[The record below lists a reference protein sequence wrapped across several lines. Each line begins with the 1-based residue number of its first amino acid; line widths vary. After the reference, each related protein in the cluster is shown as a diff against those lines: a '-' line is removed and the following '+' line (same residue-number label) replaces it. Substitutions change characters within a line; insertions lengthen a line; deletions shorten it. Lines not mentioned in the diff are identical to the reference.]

1 MPEGKH
7 TTEASSTRK
16 PFDFSL
22 VQQQTLQAGS
32 ELAHHRQKNTALA
45 DACKGEIAKTLAGE
59 NVMGKMALLGNQ
71 IEQLIPPERQLHH
84 QITTGLCLIRS
95 MNSLLE
101 VERESR
107 ERLAEML
114 NPCSSAVS
122 RLCMPTSGVQ
132 LIAEAST
139 DSLRRI
145 AEATAPR
152 IASMDFGRG
161 WDAISSMDCGMGRDA
176 IASHEL
182 VGKFA
187 ALTAA
192 ADLLVPVRIHAVP
205 CQPPQSAPRPGR
217 CREAFLD
224 SLLLSPV
231 PELLSHPEPTGW
243 LDDSLDEEGGR
254 MVLEQLNRFV
264 RSEEIPNDAPEGM
277 DFLFALWKLKRP
289 GLSQAEG
296 RQLNLK
302 VQDFLRR
309 QLDLMPPAGGHRL
322 LESGLFVPHLQ
333 GENPS
338 PVPAPDL
345 APEKFTTH
353 QLSKKLPSTP
363 DTLKRHAKRACDTGP
378 LPQPMPA
385 FPGWFVVSQSDPRGG
400 HGCGWKFQQRNES
413 KKS

>member
-1 MPEGKH
+1 
-7 TTEASSTRK
+7 
-16 PFDFSL
+16 
-22 VQQQTLQAGS
+22 
-32 ELAHHRQKNTALA
+32 
-45 DACKGEIAKTLAGE
+45 
-59 NVMGKMALLGNQ
+59 
-71 IEQLIPPERQLHH
+71 
-84 QITTGLCLIRS
+84 

-152 IASMDFGRG
+152 VASMDFGRG
-161 WDAISSMDCGMGRDA
+161 WDAISSMDCGLGIDA
-176 IASHEL
+176 IASL
-182 VGKFA
+182 GSVGRLA
-187 ALTAA
+187 ALAA
-192 ADLLVPVRIHAVP
+192 VADLNAPVLTH
-205 CQPPQSAPRPGR
+205 
-217 CREAFLD
+217 
-224 SLLLSPV
+224 PV
-231 PELLSHPEPTGW
+231 PRRPSFNDHCHERCIETFPERLFIRSVPEAPKPATDW

-289 GLSQAEG
+289 GLSPAEV

-309 QLDLMPPAGGHRL
+309 QLDLMPSAGGHHQ

-333 GENPS
+333 GEN
-338 PVPAPDL
+338 PAPDL

>member
-1 MPEGKH
+1 
-7 TTEASSTRK
+7 
-16 PFDFSL
+16 
-22 VQQQTLQAGS
+22 
-32 ELAHHRQKNTALA
+32 
-45 DACKGEIAKTLAGE
+45 
-59 NVMGKMALLGNQ
+59 
-71 IEQLIPPERQLHH
+71 
-84 QITTGLCLIRS
+84 

-152 IASMDFGRG
+152 VASMDFGRG
-161 WDAISSMDCGMGRDA
+161 WDAISSMDCGLGRDA

-231 PELLSHPEPTGW
+231 PE
-243 LDDSLDEEGGR
+243 
-254 MVLEQLNRFV
+254 VL
-264 RSEEIPNDAPEGM
+264 
-277 DFLFALWKLKRP
+277 
-289 GLSQAEG
+289 
-296 RQLNLK
+296 
-302 VQDFLRR
+302 
-309 QLDLMPPAGGHRL
+309 
-322 LESGLFVPHLQ
+322 
-333 GENPS
+333 
-338 PVPAPDL
+338 
-345 APEKFTTH
+345 
-353 QLSKKLPSTP
+353 
-363 DTLKRHAKRACDTGP
+363 RAC
-378 LPQPMPA
+378 
-385 FPGWFVVSQSDPRGG
+385 
-400 HGCGWKFQQRNES
+400 
-413 KKS
+413 

>member
-1 MPEGKH
+1 MNTALADGCKGEIAKAMSDKMDIAGMER
-7 TTEASSTRK
+7 T
-16 PFDFSL
+16 F
-22 VQQQTLQAGS
+22 QQL
-32 ELAHHRQKNTALA
+32 RNTALA
-45 DACKGEIAKTLAGE
+45 DACKGEIAKTWAAE
-59 NVMGKMALLGNQ
+59 MAMARMVSFGNQ
-71 IEQLIPPERQLHH
+71 IGQLIAPERELLQ
-84 QITTGLCLIRS
+84 QITAGFSSIHQ
-95 MNSLLE
+95 MNPLLDA
-101 VERESR
+101 ERERR

-161 WDAISSMDCGMGRDA
+161 WDAISSMDCGTGRDA

-187 ALTAA
+187 ALTAV

-205 CQPPQSAPRPGR
+205 RQPPQSAPRPGR

-231 PELLSHPEPTGW
+231 PEVLSHPEPTGW
-243 LDDSLDEEGGR
+243 LDDSLDEQGGR
-254 MVLEQLNRFV
+254 MVLEQLFRFV

-309 QLDLMPPAGGHRL
+309 QLDLMPSAGGHHQ

-333 GENPS
+333 GENPA

>member
-1 MPEGKH
+1 MPEGKD

-32 ELAHHRQKNTALA
+32 KLAHHRQKNTAVA

-59 NVMGKMALLGNQ
+59 KVMGKMALLGNQ
-71 IEQLIPPERQLHH
+71 IGQLIAPERQLHH

-152 IASMDFGRG
+152 VASMDFGRG
-161 WDAISSMDCGMGRDA
+161 WDAISSMDCGLGIDA
-176 IASHEL
+176 IASL
-182 VGKFA
+182 GSVGRLA
-187 ALTAA
+187 ALAA
-192 ADLLVPVRIHAVP
+192 VADLNAPVLTH
-205 CQPPQSAPRPGR
+205 
-217 CREAFLD
+217 
-224 SLLLSPV
+224 PV
-231 PELLSHPEPTGW
+231 PRRPSFNDHCHERCIETFPERLFIRSVPEAPKPATDW

-322 LESGLFVPHLQ
+322 LESVLFVPHLQ

-345 APEKFTTH
+345 APEKFTTN